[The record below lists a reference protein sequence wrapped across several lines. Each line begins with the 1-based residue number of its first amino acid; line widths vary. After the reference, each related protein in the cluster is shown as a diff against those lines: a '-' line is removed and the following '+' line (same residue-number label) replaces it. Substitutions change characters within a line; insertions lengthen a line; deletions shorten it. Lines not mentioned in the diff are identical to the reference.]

1 MSSAE
6 EIHVPSLQ
14 RSKTFAMLALI
25 MAVVAW
31 VVLMITAH
39 FLPEYKWIIHIFML
53 CAEAGVVGGLADWYA
68 VTVLFRNP
76 FGKMP

>member
-39 FLPEYKWIIHIFML
+39 FLPEYNGSFIFL
-53 CAEAGVVGGLADWYA
+53 CWVLKQAWSVVWQTG
-68 VTVLFRNP
+68 
-76 FGKMP
+76 MP